1 MSLRALRDS
10 DVDYSLMVP
19 WLQDQQVLEWVFGR
33 DEVYDLDRVRRE
45 WDVPTMVAEQVWPH
59 FITVDDRPVG
69 YLQLVQ
75 VAQHNDGYR
84 AEGDVSQAW
93 AFDLWIGEPALWGDG
108 IGTTACVR
116 AIDAV
121 LALGADRVFIDPRVV
136 NERAVHV
143 YEKLGFRTV
152 KLLPA
157 NEFHEGVG
165 WDCWLMELDVVAFD
179 AFARRHQNTGSSG
192 S

>member
-1 MSLRALRDS
+1 MRDS
-10 DVDYSLMVP
+10 DEDYSLMVP
-19 WLQDQQVLEWVFGR
+19 WLQDQRLLEWVFGR

-45 WDVPTMVAEQVWPH
+45 WDVPAMVAEAVWPH
-59 FITVDDRPVG
+59 FITLDDRPVG

-75 VAQHNDGYR
+75 VVQHNDGYQ
-84 AEGDVSQAW
+84 AEGEVSHAW

-108 IGTTACVR
+108 IGTAACVF
-116 AIDAV
+116 AVDAV
-121 LALGADRVFIDPRVV
+121 LALGAERVFIDPRVV
-136 NERAVHV
+136 NERAVHL

-157 NEFHEGVG
+157 NELHEGVG
-165 WDCWLMELDVVAFD
+165 WDCWLMELDLAAYTAFRD
-179 AFARRHQNTGSSG
+179 GHQNTGSSG